1 MVWTLLQLDL
11 ECKCEACEMFNSYLK
26 KHVADLNILAPTR
39 HVIAVAPMLECSS
52 ANTKLVA
59 PLRLTALAKTHAKL
73 GFLSL
78 NQKQVQGANVTT
90 ALVPCTSQYKLAS
103 CRLLLA

>member
-11 ECKCEACEMFNSYLK
+11 ECKCEDGEMFNSYLK

-52 ANTKLVA
+52 ANTKLA
-59 PLRLTALAKTHAKL
+59 LLHLTALAKTHAKF

-90 ALVPCTSQYKLAS
+90 A
-103 CRLLLA
+103 